1 VARFDVV
8 EALGRALQPPLTTPL
23 QPKKVLIMTT
33 TTDRQATGRSTASSD
48 YFLLDA
54 DLSPEEVAIRDKV
67 RDFAEN
73 RVLPVINSYW
83 EKAEFPEELLPPLAE
98 LGIIGTII
106 QGYGCPGMSRKAAG
120 MVAREMARA
129 DGSLNTFLG
138 IHSNLCMGALNIL
151 GSDAQRERWLPPLA
165 RIQKTG
171 GFALTEPDHGSD
183 SVALETEARRDGD
196 HWIING
202 HKRWIGNGHCADV
215 LVLFAR
221 NTEDGNV
228 NAFVVEKGAD
238 GQYPA
243 GYSPTVITGK
253 VGKRAILQADITI
266 QDMRLPAANR
276 LEGCHSFKDVS
287 RVLQA
292 TRGGAAWEA
301 VGHAMA
307 AFDIAAEYA
316 RTRKQF
322 GKPIGSYQLVQSR
335 LANMLSELTTMQLL
349 CTRMAELADR
359 GQLTNAQASMVKMA
373 TSQKAKWICNEA
385 RDLLGGNGLLL
396 ENHVVRHMTDM
407 EVVST
412 YEGTDSMQA
421 LIVGRDITGISAFN

>member
-1 VARFDVV
+1 
-8 EALGRALQPPLTTPL
+8 
-23 QPKKVLIMTT
+23 MTT
-33 TTDRQATGRSTASSD
+33 TVDQRTTLSD
-48 YFLLDA
+48 YFRLDD
-54 DLSPEEVAIRDKV
+54 DLTPEEIGIRDKV
-67 RDFAEN
+67 RAFAEQ
-73 RVLPVINSYW
+73 RVLPVINEYW
-83 EKAEFPEELLPPLAE
+83 EKAEFPTVLLPPLAE

-151 GSDAQRERWLPPLA
+151 GSDEQKERWLPALA
-165 RIQKTG
+165 RIEKTG
-171 GFALTEPDHGSD
+171 AFALTEPDHGSD
-183 SVALETEARRDGD
+183 SVALETSARRDGD
-196 HWIING
+196 HWVLNG
-202 HKRWIGNGHCADV
+202 HKRWIGNGHVADV
-215 LVLFAR
+215 IVLFAR

-228 NAFVVEKGAD
+228 NAFVIEKDDD
-238 GQYPA
+238 GRYPA

-253 VGKRAILQADITI
+253 VGKRAILQADIVI
-266 QDMRLPAANR
+266 EEMRLPAANR
-276 LEGCHSFKDVS
+276 LEGCHSFRDVS

-307 AFDIAAEYA
+307 AFEIASDYA
-316 RTRKQF
+316 QTRIQF
-322 GKPIGSYQLVQSR
+322 GKPIASYQLVQSR

-349 CTRMAELADR
+349 CNRMAELADR
-359 GQLTNAQASMVKMA
+359 GQLTVAQASMVKMA
-373 TSQKAKWICNEA
+373 TAQKGKWICNEA
-385 RDLLGGNGLLL
+385 RELLGGNGLLL
-396 ENHVVRHMTDM
+396 ENHVIRHMTDM

>member
-1 VARFDVV
+1 
-8 EALGRALQPPLTTPL
+8 
-23 QPKKVLIMTT
+23 MTT
-33 TTDRQATGRSTASSD
+33 TVDQRTTLSD
-48 YFLLDA
+48 YFLLDD
-54 DLSPEEVAIRDKV
+54 DLTPEEIGIRDKV
-67 RDFAEN
+67 RAFAEQ
-73 RVLPVINSYW
+73 RVLPVINEYW
-83 EKAEFPEELLPPLAE
+83 EKAEFPTVLLPPLAE

-151 GSDAQRERWLPPLA
+151 GSDEQKERWLPALA
-165 RIQKTG
+165 RIEKTG
-171 GFALTEPDHGSD
+171 AFALTEPDHGSD
-183 SVALETEARRDGD
+183 SVALETSARRDGD
-196 HWIING
+196 QWVLSG
-202 HKRWIGNGHCADV
+202 RKRWIGNGHVADV
-215 LVLFAR
+215 IVLFAR

-228 NAFVVEKGAD
+228 NAFVIEKDDD
-238 GQYPA
+238 GRYPA

-253 VGKRAILQADITI
+253 VGKRAILQADIVI
-266 QDMRLPAANR
+266 EEMRLSAANR
-276 LEGCHSFKDVS
+276 LEGCHSFRDVS

-307 AFDIAAEYA
+307 AFEIASDYA
-316 RTRKQF
+316 QTRIQF
-322 GKPIGSYQLVQSR
+322 GKPIASYQLVQSR

-349 CTRMAELADR
+349 CNRMAELADR
-359 GQLTNAQASMVKMA
+359 GQLTVAQASMVKMA
-373 TSQKAKWICNEA
+373 TAQKGKWICNEA

-396 ENHVVRHMTDM
+396 ENHVIRHVTDM

>member
-1 VARFDVV
+1 
-8 EALGRALQPPLTTPL
+8 
-23 QPKKVLIMTT
+23 MTT
-33 TTDRQATGRSTASSD
+33 TVDRHTATSD
-48 YFLLDA
+48 YFNLDD
-54 DLSPEEVAIRDKV
+54 DLTPEEIAVRDKV
-67 RDFAEN
+67 RDFAEQ
-73 RVLPVINSYW
+73 RVLPVINEYW
-83 EKAEFPEELLPPLAE
+83 ERAEFPQELLPGIAE
-98 LGIIGTII
+98 LGIIGTTI

-138 IHSNLCMGALNIL
+138 VHSNLCMGALNIL
-151 GSDAQRERWLPPLA
+151 GSPEQRERWLPALA
-165 RIQKTG
+165 RIEKTG
-171 GFALTEPDHGSD
+171 AFALTEPDHGSD
-183 SVALETEARRDGD
+183 SVGLETQARRDGD
-196 HWIING
+196 HWVLNG
-202 HKRWIGNGHCADV
+202 HKRWIGNGHVADAI
-215 LVLFAR
+215 VLFAR
-221 NTEDGNV
+221 NAEDGNV
-228 NAFVVEKGAD
+228 NAFVVEKDDEGR
-238 GQYPA
+238 YPA
-243 GYSPTVITGK
+243 GYTPTVITGK
-253 VGKRAILQADITI
+253 VGKRSILQADIVI
-266 QDMRLPAANR
+266 EEMRLPAANR
-276 LEGCHSFKDVS
+276 LDGCHSFRDVS

-307 AFDIAAEYA
+307 VFEIASDYA
-316 RTRKQF
+316 RTRLQF
-322 GKPIGSYQLVQSR
+322 GKPIASFQLVQSR

-373 TSQKAKWICNEA
+373 TAQKGKWICNEA

-396 ENHVVRHMTDM
+396 ENHVIRHMTDM